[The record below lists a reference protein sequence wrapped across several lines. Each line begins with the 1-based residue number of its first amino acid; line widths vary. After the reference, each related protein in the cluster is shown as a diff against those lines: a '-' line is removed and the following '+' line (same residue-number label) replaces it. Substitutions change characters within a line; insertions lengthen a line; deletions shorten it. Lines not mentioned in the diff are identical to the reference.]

1 MSIQVPVAVT
11 FTPITMFRPSLSL
24 QGLVL
29 SAFVFTLAAS
39 LPLGLHIGTTSTE
52 YPGFTVCNA
61 GDTAMNGFYSQV
73 TSSSFQLN
81 TSTFEMKN
89 MLFFDAVPLPHM
101 EGPYG
106 WEIYS
111 YMLLHKPV
119 TKYIVSVKDFVDP
132 PQHGW
137 SVYQNATAPAP
148 VVLKGDVPC
157 Q

>member
-1 MSIQVPVAVT
+1 
-11 FTPITMFRPSLSL
+11 MFRPFLSL
-24 QGLVL
+24 LVL
-29 SAFVFTLAAS
+29 LVLLFTLAAS
-39 LPLGLHIGTTSTE
+39 LPLRTTSTE

-61 GDTAMNGFYSQV
+61 GDAAMNGFYSQV
-73 TSSSFQLN
+73 TASSFQLN
-81 TSTFEMKN
+81 TSTFELKN

-101 EGPYG
+101 HGPYG
-106 WEIYS
+106 WEIYT

-137 SVYQNATAPAP
+137 SVYLNATAPAP
-148 VVLKGDVPC
+148 IVLKGNVPC